1 MAIFRGTGSASTTS
15 DQATID
21 AVTDKA
27 AEAATSASNAASSA
41 SSASTSASSA
51 SSSASSASTSASTA
65 TTKASEASA
74 SASDANDSA
83 NAAATS
89 ESNAASSETA
99 AGLSASQALA
109 SANNSSASK
118 VLAETAQAAAE
129 AAVVDAETALAST
142 QAVLVSTQAV
152 YDDFDDRYLGAK
164 ASDPT
169 VDNDG
174 DALIDGALY
183 FDTTNAQ
190 MKVYDLS
197 GTSWEAFSLTA
208 AQLTDVDIVATNI
221 ADVQSVAD
229 NIADIQAA
237 QTSAT
242 NASNS
247 ADAASTSAS
256 QASGFASNASD
267 SATAAASSAAS
278 AATALDS
285 FDDRYLGAKSSAPTT
300 DNDGDALVT
309 GALYYDTTEGS
320 MYVYEGSSWIK
331 ASASIVDTWDEF
343 VFTATNAQTAFTGA
357 DDNTNTLV
365 TSDYMIVTRNGVR
378 LTEGVGYTVTTGTVT
393 LATGAATGDIITIT
407 VFASLQVADTLSLSQ
422 GGTVT
427 GAVTFNGN
435 VDGIAFSEID
445 STPTT
450 LAGYGITDAATS
462 AQGALADSATQPGD
476 LATVATTGAY
486 SDLTGSPTAVSS
498 FTNDSGYITGYTVT
512 QGDVTA
518 HQAALSITESQISD
532 LQSYLTSIPDNYILN
547 TGDAITGDLTFGD
560 NVSAVFGAGSD
571 FKIFHN
577 GDNTYM
583 NDLGT
588 GNLYISTNGA
598 EVSLRKVSGNE
609 AMLIAKP
616 DAEVELYYDDSL
628 KLETTNTGVDV
639 TGTVTADGVSLGDN
653 EKAQFGASNDLEI
666 YHDGTNSYIS
676 DAGSGSIHLRSDS
689 EFRVQNA
696 GGTANYIYASN
707 GGLVRLYHNN
717 SGKLDTTATGVS
729 VTGDLTASGNVTA
742 YSDERLKSDIAT
754 IDNALD
760 KVSAMRG
767 VTYTK
772 DGELSS
778 GVIAQELQQVA
789 PELVIDGE
797 YLSVAYGNLV
807 GYLIEAVK
815 ELKAEVEELKGA
827 K

>member
-1 MAIFRGTGSASTTS
+1 MAIFRGTGSASSTS

-51 SSSASSASTSASTA
+51 SSSASSASTSATTA
-65 TTKASEASA
+65 TNKASEASA

-89 ESNAASSETA
+89 ETNAASSETA

-129 AAVVDAETALAST
+129 AAVVDAETAQTAAETALA
-142 QAVLVSTQAV
+142 STQAV

-164 ASDPT
+164 TSEPT
-169 VDNDG
+169 LDNDG
-174 DALIDGALY
+174 DALIDGALF
-183 FDTTNAQ
+183 FDTTNSQ

-197 GTSWEAFSLTA
+197 GTQWVAFSLTP
-208 AQLTDVDIVATNI
+208 AQLANVDTVADNIDDVT
-221 ADVQSVAD
+221 SVAD
-229 NIADIQAA
+229 NMADVQAA

-242 NASNS
+242 
-247 ADAASTSAS
+247 AAATSAT
-256 QASGFASNASD
+256 QAATSATASATSATASAS

-300 DNDGDALVT
+300 DNDGDPLVT
-309 GALYYDTTEGS
+309 GALYYDTVQGS
-320 MYVYEGSSWIK
+320 MYVYEGSAWIK
-331 ASASIVDTWDEF
+331 ASASIVDTWNEY
-343 VFTATNAQTAFTGA
+343 VYTATSGQTAFTGT
-357 DDNTNTLV
+357 DDNANTLT

-378 LTEGVGYTVTTGTVT
+378 LTEGVGYSVTTGTVT
-393 LATGAATGDIITIT
+393 LTTGASTGDIITIT
-407 VFASLQVADTLSLSQ
+407 SFASLQVADTLSLSQ

-498 FTNDSGYITGYTVT
+498 FTNDSGYITDYTVT

-532 LQSYLTSIPDNYILN
+532 LQSYLTSIPDNYVLN
-547 TGDAITGDLTFGD
+547 TGDSITGNLSFGD
-560 NVSAVFGAGSD
+560 NNKAIFGAGSD
-571 FKIFHN
+571 LQIYHSGSASFI
-577 GDNTYM
+577 DEV
-583 NDLGT
+583 GT
-588 GNLYISTNGA
+588 GDLRLRANRFVVLSPSTNESILVA
-598 EVSLRKVSGNE
+598 T
-609 AMLIAKP
+609 P
-616 DAEVELYYDDSL
+616 DADVRLFYNDGE
-628 KLETTNTGVDV
+628 KLATTNTGIAV
-639 TGTVTADGVSLGDN
+639 TGEVDFGDWTVVESAGVLYFKHNGTNKMKLDSSGNLTVT
-653 EKAQFGASNDLEI
+653 
-666 YHDGTNSYIS
+666 
-676 DAGSGSIHLRSDS
+676 
-689 EFRVQNA
+689 
-696 GGTANYIYASN
+696 
-707 GGLVRLYHNN
+707 
-717 SGKLDTTATGVS
+717 
-729 VTGDLTASGNVTA
+729 GNVTA
-742 YSDERLKSDIAT
+742 YGT
-754 IDNALD
+754 
-760 KVSAMRG
+760 V
-767 VTYTK
+767 
-772 DGELSS
+772 
-778 GVIAQELQQVA
+778 
-789 PELVIDGE
+789 
-797 YLSVAYGNLV
+797 
-807 GYLIEAVK
+807 
-815 ELKAEVEELKGA
+815 
-827 K
+827 

>member
-1 MAIFRGTGSASTTS
+1 MAIYRGTGSASSTS

-21 AVTDKA
+21 EVTTQATNA
-27 AEAATSASNAASSA
+27 ANSATSAASSATSAASSA
-41 SSASTSASSA
+41 SSATSSATSAA
-51 SSSASSASTSASTA
+51 TSATTA
-65 TTKASEASA
+65 TNQASQASA
-74 SASDANDSA
+74 SASAASDSA
-83 NAAATS
+83 GLASTS
-89 ESNAASSETA
+89 ETNAASSATSA
-99 AGLSASQALA
+99 SLSASQAAA
-109 SANNSSASK
+109 SATNASGAQTA
-118 VLAETAQAAAE
+118 AETAQAAAE
-129 AAVVDAETALAST
+129 SAVTDAETAQTAAETALA
-142 QAVLVSTQAV
+142 STQAV

-164 ASDPT
+164 TSDPT

-197 GTSWEAFSLTA
+197 GTTWEAFSLTA
-208 AQLTDVDIVATNI
+208 DQLSDVDTVATNI
-221 ADVQSVAD
+221 ADVTSVAD
-229 NIADIQAA
+229 NMADVQAA

-242 NASNS
+242 NAANS
-247 ADAASTSAS
+247 ATASANSATASAS
-256 QASGFASNASD
+256 SATASAS
-267 SATAAASSAAS
+267 SATAAAAS
-278 AATALDS
+278 AAAAATS
-285 FDDRYLGAKSSAPTT
+285 FDDFDDKYLGAKSSAPTT
-300 DNDGDALVT
+300 DNDGDALVQ
-309 GALYYDTTEGS
+309 GALDYDTTEGS

-331 ASASIVDTWDEF
+331 ASASIVDTWNEY
-343 VFTATNAQTAFTGA
+343 VYTATNAQTAFTGA

-365 TSDYMIVTRNGVR
+365 TSDYMIVTRNGIR
-378 LTEGVGYTVTTGTVT
+378 LTLGVGYTVTTGTVT
-393 LATGAATGDIITIT
+393 LTTGANTGDIITIT
-407 VFASLQVADTLSLSQ
+407 ALASLQVADTLSLSQ

-476 LATVATTGAY
+476 LATVATSGAYADLSGTPSLATVATTGAY

-498 FTNDSGYITGYTVT
+498 FTNDSGYITDYTVT

-628 KLETTNTGVDV
+628 KLETT
-639 TGTVTADGVSLGDN
+639 S
-653 EKAQFGASNDLEI
+653 
-666 YHDGTNSYIS
+666 
-676 DAGSGSIHLRSDS
+676 
-689 EFRVQNA
+689 
-696 GGTANYIYASN
+696 
-707 GGLVRLYHNN
+707 
-717 SGKLDTTATGVS
+717 TGVS
-729 VTGDLTASGNVTA
+729 VTGALTASGNVTA

-754 IDNALD
+754 IDKALD

-815 ELKAEVEELKGA
+815 ELKAQVEELKGA